1 MLQQYFRNGVAQ
13 GLYDPDHESAPGV
26 PLTTPT
32 ANGQGNPQQGQAG
45 NPAPNA
51 QPGGMDPAMAAM
63 LAQQQALQQAQ
74 QRQGGVGGQS
84 QPTGGNA
91 PMSLS
96 GGMGGNGASP
106 GMPGSWSGMGNAQGV
121 ISPGAAGGMAMRA
134 GQMFGPVGM
143 GLAAAAGLGIK
154 ANNLYS
160 VDRNLA
166 ANNLPELG
174 LGQSIGAMLPFGNG
188 YASGAAGEARAYR
201 NQVAQTTDDPSVR
214 HATMDNLEH
223 QNTMMSLPQIEA
235 ARQSYHDSQGDGGQ
249 SYSGTGGGD
258 GQSGGSSD
266 TAMSHAGFASG
277 GLVQGGQNGAV
288 PTRGAAARPG
298 LVAGRSPGQADALNR
313 AVPQGSFIV
322 PASVVSA
329 LGQGNTAAGAA
340 ALHSM
345 MTPAG
350 PKAGGLQPQPMS
362 MAGPQPGMS
371 GGHGGNVR
379 TQLSGGEFEIT
390 PQQLAALM
398 ANPQGAQLLKTIMGA
413 MPKPA
418 PQQQPGQMPPQQPM
432 PPPMQG
438 QGQGQGQP
446 PPQGPPPQGPP
457 Q

>member
-63 LAQQQALQQAQ
+63 LAQQQAQ
-74 QRQGGVGGQS
+74 QRQGGVGGNPGQ
-84 QPTGGNA
+84 TGITQIDG
-91 PMSLS
+91 L
-96 GGMGGNGASP
+96 SP
-106 GMPGSWSGMGNAQGV
+106 GRTGLLGGIARAAGMVNPVLGF
-121 ISPGAAGGMAMRA
+121 GAAAMNA
-134 GQMFGPVGM
+134 GRGAIAGEQQLAAQQAMTGATPTM
-143 GLAAAAGLGIK
+143 GSDLGAAAAGAFGMGGLSAYGH
-154 ANNLYS
+154 
-160 VDRNLA
+160 
-166 ANNLPELG
+166 G
-174 LGQSIGAMLPFGNG
+174 LGG
-188 YASGAAGEARAYR
+188 YGRAGQGGYTGLENALDPGVSGSARAMSATAAQAVQQASQNPSTNNPDGYR
-201 NQVAQTTDDPSVR
+201 TAI
-214 HATMDNLEH
+214 H
-223 QNTMMSLPQIEA
+223 EA
-235 ARQSYHDSQGDGGQ
+235 LDQQQGGG
-249 SYSGTGGGD
+249 SAGYSGTGGGD

-277 GLVQGGQNGAV
+277 GFVQGGQNGAV